1 MAFAAPADTTL
12 DANTSYFVLVY
23 RSGSTTGTLRVTGSS
38 SEDSGGHSDWA
49 IADTGHYLDNGTWTT
64 LGTELYGIRVN
75 GAARKSNS
83 TNANLS
89 ALTAS
94 THTSSTGT
102 FTSHP
107 LAPSTF
113 AATTTSYM
121 ALVGNAQTHLKLTPT
136 VNASGATVKVG
147 KGTSLATVTSGSASA
162 AIALSLGSN
171 VITVEVT
178 AADGITKKTYTVTVT
193 RRAAGQVWAAT
204 FTPEELSWGIGCMSK
219 SECDSQLTQNSFT
232 IGDQSYHF
240 LELAVRDNGSLFFS
254 LSAANLAL
262 TNLKF
267 CVGSTAFEF
276 SIFAVQFQFWIN
288 SGVTWT
294 AGTPVSLSIGTSC
307 PRQTTTPTQSTDAT
321 LSGLKATSSTS
332 ATRTF
337 SALGIGTFAAA
348 TTSYTVSV
356 TNSVTHVKLTPTVS
370 DSGATVKVGRGTSL
384 TAVASG
390 SASAAIALSVGAN
403 AIKVEVT
410 AEDGTTQTYTLTV
423 TRKAATPNAPT
434 RLGVSAGDARLD
446 LGWTAPPGPVTGYDV
461 HYTSAS
467 KTGQGAVADDADA
480 SGSDA
485 STAWVAVTRSGTA
498 ASQAIS
504 SLSNGTAYRVRV
516 RATNSGQNGPWAFG
530 TGKPKSRDA
539 TLSALTASSSDAAD
553 GTFPAL
559 DVGTFAS
566 GTAAFAATVENA
578 VTHVKL
584 TPTTSGPAATVKVGK
599 GSSLAAVTS
608 GSASGA
614 IPLDVGPNEI
624 KVEVTAGDGTTT
636 RTYTVTV
643 TRAAASSDA
652 TLSALSGRTSTD
664 GSDFGGTLDIGTF
677 ASGTVAYTATV
688 GNAVT
693 HVKLTPTVSDPA
705 ATVKVG
711 RGTNLAAAAS
721 GFASAAMSLSVGE
734 NALKVEVTAE
744 DGTARTYAVT
754 VTRQEAP
761 VAVSLSATPN
771 PVREGSPVTVTATL
785 AKALEEAVTI
795 PLTVTR
801 GTSEDGD
808 HGSLA
813 SISLPAGFT
822 SATGTVTTSSDD
834 DGDDETFTVALGSLS
849 SGLTAG
855 STSSVQVTITDRG
868 LQRTAPL
875 TLSGLSGSTSRDG
888 SDFGGTLD
896 IGTFA
901 PGTTEYAVTIGN
913 AFTHVRLTATAG
925 EPGATLKVGKG
936 SSLAAVADGSASG
949 AIPLSVGTNALKV
962 EVTAGDGTTK
972 RTYTVTVTRAAPPL
986 TARLRPAIAEHD
998 GETPFMVEL
1007 VLSNSLGW
1015 GSRWPTAASF
1025 DVKGGSV
1032 ESVRAFR
1039 SAPDRFHVYVRP
1051 NSRKAVAV
1059 TLSGGRACDA
1069 AGAVCTADGRALS
1082 HSPNAAVAG
1091 PDGALSSDADLS
1103 ALSAEGAPSA
1113 EGSWSALG
1121 IGTFAPATTA
1131 YSATVPHGT
1140 THARL
1145 TATAADLGAT
1155 LKAGAGSSLTAVTG
1169 GTASGAIALSVG
1181 ANALKLEVTAEDGT
1195 VKTYAVT
1202 VTRQEAPVAVSLSA
1216 APNPVVEGSPV
1227 TVTATLAKALEKAVT
1242 IPLTVTRGT
1251 SEDGD
1256 HGSLA
1261 SIELPAG
1268 FTSVDGTISTADDA
1282 DGDDETF
1289 TVALGSLPS
1298 GLAAGTASSVEVTI
1312 TDSGLQRTAP
1322 LTLSGLSGSTSR
1334 DGSDFGGTLD
1344 IGTFAPGT
1352 TEYAATVGNTVTHVK
1367 LTATAGEPGATLTV
1381 GTGSPLAAVADGT
1394 ASGAIPL
1401 SVGANALKVEVTA
1414 EDGTVTTYTV
1424 TVTREERALSSDATL
1439 SGLSAEAKTE
1449 EGWSALDV
1457 GTFAS
1462 ATTAYAA
1469 TVPNGTTHV
1478 RLTATAAD
1486 ANATLKAGAGS
1497 SLTAVTSG
1505 LASGAIALS
1514 VGANALKVEV
1524 TAEDGT
1530 TSTYTVAV
1538 TRQAAPLT
1546 AAFEKRSLR
1555 A

>member
-1 MAFAAPADTTL
+1 MQLQGLYPTRILSTPFAATALRVGAVDGSRDGPPPAVLAAGASVRQADRSLTLVRAPIMKPAAQRPSGPAAQRPSGPAAQRPSGPAAQRPSGVTCARRQAEARKAASQSSAGARQRPDVRAGRPRRRLPLILLVLALLVGAFGLGHTKPAIAEVLVSNVGEIAGVSDDVHKVATSVSAQGFTTGANAGGYTVTSIDVVFQVAVGTPANLGVELWRAGSDGLPVSKYKNLTVPSSVGTGAVAFAAPAGTTL

-75 GAARKSNS
+75 GAAQQSTS

-321 LSGLKATSSTS
+321 LSGLKATSSTN

-356 TNSVTHVKLTPTVS
+356 TNSVTHVKLTPTVN

-553 GTFPAL
+553 GTFAAL

-643 TRAAASSDA
+643 TRAAASSRRDA
-652 TLSALSGRTSTD
+652 ER
-664 GSDFGGTLDIGTF
+664 
-677 ASGTVAYTATV
+677 
-688 GNAVT
+688 
-693 HVKLTPTVSDPA
+693 
-705 ATVKVG
+705 
-711 RGTNLAAAAS
+711 
-721 GFASAAMSLSVGE
+721 
-734 NALKVEVTAE
+734 
-744 DGTARTYAVT
+744 
-754 VTRQEAP
+754 
-761 VAVSLSATPN
+761 
-771 PVREGSPVTVTATL
+771 PVRTHEHGRLGFRRHAGHWYVRVRDRCLHGDSRERCHAC
-785 AKALEEAVTI
+785 EA
-795 PLTVTR
+795 
-801 GTSEDGD
+801 D
-808 HGSLA
+808 
-813 SISLPAGFT
+813 
-822 SATGTVTTSSDD
+822 
-834 DGDDETFTVALGSLS
+834 
-849 SGLTAG
+849 
-855 STSSVQVTITDRG
+855 
-868 LQRTAPL
+868 
-875 TLSGLSGSTSRDG
+875 
-888 SDFGGTLD
+888 
-896 IGTFA
+896 
-901 PGTTEYAVTIGN
+901 
-913 AFTHVRLTATAG
+913 
-925 EPGATLKVGKG
+925 
-936 SSLAAVADGSASG
+936 ADGSA
-949 AIPLSVGTNALKV
+949 
-962 EVTAGDGTTK
+962 
-972 RTYTVTVTRAAPPL
+972 TRP
-986 TARLRPAIAEHD
+986 RR
-998 GETPFMVEL
+998 
-1007 VLSNSLGW
+1007 
-1015 GSRWPTAASF
+1015 
-1025 DVKGGSV
+1025 
-1032 ESVRAFR
+1032 
-1039 SAPDRFHVYVRP
+1039 
-1051 NSRKAVAV
+1051 
-1059 TLSGGRACDA
+1059 
-1069 AGAVCTADGRALS
+1069 
-1082 HSPNAAVAG
+1082 
-1091 PDGALSSDADLS
+1091 
-1103 ALSAEGAPSA
+1103 
-1113 EGSWSALG
+1113 
-1121 IGTFAPATTA
+1121 
-1131 YSATVPHGT
+1131 
-1140 THARL
+1140 
-1145 TATAADLGAT
+1145 
-1155 LKAGAGSSLTAVTG
+1155 
-1169 GTASGAIALSVG
+1169 
-1181 ANALKLEVTAEDGT
+1181 
-1195 VKTYAVT
+1195 
-1202 VTRQEAPVAVSLSA
+1202 
-1216 APNPVVEGSPV
+1216 
-1227 TVTATLAKALEKAVT
+1227 
-1242 IPLTVTRGT
+1242 
-1251 SEDGD
+1251 
-1256 HGSLA
+1256 
-1261 SIELPAG
+1261 
-1268 FTSVDGTISTADDA
+1268 
-1282 DGDDETF
+1282 
-1289 TVALGSLPS
+1289 
-1298 GLAAGTASSVEVTI
+1298 
-1312 TDSGLQRTAP
+1312 
-1322 LTLSGLSGSTSR
+1322 
-1334 DGSDFGGTLD
+1334 
-1344 IGTFAPGT
+1344 
-1352 TEYAATVGNTVTHVK
+1352 
-1367 LTATAGEPGATLTV
+1367 
-1381 GTGSPLAAVADGT
+1381 
-1394 ASGAIPL
+1394 
-1401 SVGANALKVEVTA
+1401 
-1414 EDGTVTTYTV
+1414 
-1424 TVTREERALSSDATL
+1424 
-1439 SGLSAEAKTE
+1439 
-1449 EGWSALDV
+1449 
-1457 GTFAS
+1457 
-1462 ATTAYAA
+1462 
-1469 TVPNGTTHV
+1469 
-1478 RLTATAAD
+1478 
-1486 ANATLKAGAGS
+1486 
-1497 SLTAVTSG
+1497 
-1505 LASGAIALS
+1505 
-1514 VGANALKVEV
+1514 
-1524 TAEDGT
+1524 
-1530 TSTYTVAV
+1530 
-1538 TRQAAPLT
+1538 
-1546 AAFEKRSLR
+1546 
-1555 A
+1555 